1 MKKKDVLKEL
11 NVGKYVLLILLIFI
25 SCLPF
30 KKDPGKWQPGDYSC
44 ANCKM
49 SIIDFKFKSA
59 IITEKGKIVPF
70 DSIECLLAWRIKN
83 NLLSSR
89 VFVSDYVSTKWI
101 LASDAFIFKSAKRP
115 SPMGGFLSAYS
126 SYKNAL
132 TIQKDF
138 NGERIKI

>member
-1 MKKKDVLKEL
+1 MC
-11 NVGKYVLLILLIFI
+11 KYFLFSLLIII

-30 KKDPGKWQPGDYSC
+30 KKDPGKWKPGDYSC

-59 IITEKGKIVPF
+59 IITEKGKVIPF
-70 DSIECLLAWRIKN
+70 DSIECLLIWKTKSN
-83 NLLSSR
+83 SLLNR
-89 VFVSDYVSTKWI
+89 AFVSDFLSTKWI
-101 LASDAFIFKSAKRP
+101 PASDAFVLKSPKRP

-126 SYKNAL
+126 SYEDAL
-132 TIQKDF
+132 MLQKSL